1 MSTDTIKPA
10 QVAAMIYAGATF
22 RRGWLRKVNDVEDD
36 YTDCTAVVEI
46 RDASTKALLDTL
58 STDSGGIS
66 FSGGRLELYMSAAA
80 TSAIGA
86 FSSAIGHIEVR
97 RPWGDVE
104 RLYEVTFSYSPQL
117 TEADPPELL
126 P

>member
-1 MSTDTIKPA
+1 MSNDSTVPA
-10 QVAAMIYAGATF
+10 KVTATIYAGATF
-22 RRGWLRKVNDVEDD
+22 RRGWTRRIDGIDDD

-46 RDASTKALLDTL
+46 RDASSNVLLETLGTDT
-58 STDSGGIS
+58 GGIS
-66 FSGGRLELYMSAAA
+66 FDGGRLELYMSNTDTTALPE
-80 TSAIGA
+80 

-104 RLYEVTFSYSPQL
+104 RQYEVTFSYSAQR
-117 TEADPPELL
+117 TEVDPPPL